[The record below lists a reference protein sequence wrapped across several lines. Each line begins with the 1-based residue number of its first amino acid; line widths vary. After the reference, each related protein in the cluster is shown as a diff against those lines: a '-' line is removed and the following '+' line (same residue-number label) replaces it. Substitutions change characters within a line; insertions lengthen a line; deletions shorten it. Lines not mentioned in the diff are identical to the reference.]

1 MDEKRAAKKRRRNN
15 ELQWDLGGAD
25 RRGRRRA
32 EAALSA
38 PMAIFSSSKMLFVQD
53 EINPLFTT
61 IVIDPHGF
69 PAAGHER

>member
-32 EAALSA
+32 EAARSA

-53 EINPLFTT
+53 
-61 IVIDPHGF
+61 
-69 PAAGHER
+69 